1 MRRLF
6 RRGGGPIGEGDGT
19 AAPNDRRE
27 HVVET
32 FVFFRGIVQL
42 ELRAEAK
49 IESMDGLDPSNQSL
63 AR

>member
-1 MRRLF
+1 VRRLF

-32 FVFFRGIVQL
+32 FVFFRGIVQ
-42 ELRAEAK
+42 RAEAK

>member
-32 FVFFRGIVQL
+32 FVFFRGIVQ
-42 ELRAEAK
+42 RAEAK

>member
-1 MRRLF
+1 
-6 RRGGGPIGEGDGT
+6 
-19 AAPNDRRE
+19 
-27 HVVET
+27 
-32 FVFFRGIVQL
+32 VFFRGIVQL